1 MFSKILKMIKQR
13 RGRKEIY
20 PTAEYWDG
28 KASDYNDTSVS
39 MWPNQ
44 ILNMHYDVEQ
54 KKLLKI
60 LMKEVNDKYILDL
73 GCGTG
78 RFSRWFALHGA
89 KVLGVDFSEKSI
101 AIANEESNGKNPAYR
116 CGSVFDIEE
125 KNVYDIVFIWGVLT
139 VACQDG
145 KQLRE
150 VLNSVRQA
158 LKPGGYLLLTEPVHK
173 GFLHRV
179 LDMPLPEFLK
189 IMGEA
194 GFCVQRTVPLHF
206 WPIRLFLAYISWPGW
221 LTTPLYHVGQ
231 ALMRLPGL
239 SRLGD
244 YWAIVA
250 FPERDAVSLAR
261 SCNECKT

>member
-1 MFSKILKMIKQR
+1 MFKKILVMIKQR
-13 RGRKEIY
+13 RDREKIY
-20 PTAEYWDG
+20 STAEYWDN
-28 KASDYNDTSVS
+28 KAKYYNNTSVS

-44 ILNMHYDVEQ
+44 ILNMHYDIEL
-54 KKLLKI
+54 KKISKI
-60 LMKEVNDKYILDL
+60 LMGKIENKYILDL

-78 RFSRWFALHGA
+78 RFSRWFAVHGA
-89 KVLGVDFSEKSI
+89 QVLGVDFSEKSI
-101 AIANEESNGKNPAYR
+101 AIAQKETQGKNPIYR
-116 CGSVFDIEE
+116 QGNVFNIKE
-125 KNVYDIVFIWGVLT
+125 KNAYDVVFTWGVLAI
-139 VACQDG
+139 ACQNERE
-145 KQLRE
+145 LRE
-150 VLNSVRQA
+150 ALSNMHQA

-179 LDMPLPEFLK
+179 LDMPLPAFLK

-250 FPERDAVSLAR
+250 FPERDAVSRAR
-261 SCNECKT
+261 LCNECKT